1 MMINVLIAEDEPP
14 ILNSIAKLIHSLD
27 SDFIVCARA
36 KNGLEVLQCLNSQPI
51 NIIFTDI
58 KMPLLNGLDLI
69 QEIRNRSLN
78 VPIVILSGYNDFS
91 YAKKALKLGVFD
103 YLLKPI
109 DPEELSNTLGR
120 LKQLYANTV
129 KEQQQHFFHQFAVG
143 RPPSMP
149 QMSLPQIKK
158 MAVIILSSG
167 CYPAYPFLF
176 PLSALS
182 IWKTVQLDK
191 MLEQTLPSN
200 MFFQSEPGILEN
212 EYFVFLFPLLI
223 PTISMNWII
232 TSPDSSGRLIFLNI
246 RFTYAMESVKTTM
259 TASMRCFCH

>member
-91 YAKKALKLGVFD
+91 YAKKALKLV
-103 YLLKPI
+103 
-109 DPEELSNTLGR
+109 
-120 LKQLYANTV
+120 
-129 KEQQQHFFHQFAVG
+129 
-143 RPPSMP
+143 
-149 QMSLPQIKK
+149 
-158 MAVIILSSG
+158 
-167 CYPAYPFLF
+167 
-176 PLSALS
+176 
-182 IWKTVQLDK
+182 
-191 MLEQTLPSN
+191 
-200 MFFQSEPGILEN
+200 
-212 EYFVFLFPLLI
+212 
-223 PTISMNWII
+223 
-232 TSPDSSGRLIFLNI
+232 
-246 RFTYAMESVKTTM
+246 
-259 TASMRCFCH
+259 

>member
-143 RPPSMP
+143 SPPLYASN
-149 QMSLPQIKK
+149 
-158 MAVIILSSG
+158 V
-167 CYPAYPFLF
+167 PA
-176 PLSALS
+176 A
-182 IWKTVQLDK
+182 
-191 MLEQTLPSN
+191 N
-200 MFFQSEPGILEN
+200 
-212 EYFVFLFPLLI
+212 
-223 PTISMNWII
+223 
-232 TSPDSSGRLIFLNI
+232 
-246 RFTYAMESVKTTM
+246 
-259 TASMRCFCH
+259 

>member
-143 RPPSMP
+143 SPPLCLKCP
-149 QMSLPQIKK
+149 CRKLRKWL
-158 MAVIILSSG
+158 LSS
-167 CYPAYPFLF
+167 CPPAATLHIHSFFRCSHYPSGKPYSWTKCWSRHFLLICF
-176 PLSALS
+176 SKVNPVF
-182 IWKTVQLDK
+182 WK
-191 MLEQTLPSN
+191 MNIS
-200 MFFQSEPGILEN
+200 FSF
-212 EYFVFLFPLLI
+212 FPLLI

>member
-1 MMINVLIAEDEPP
+1 M
-14 ILNSIAKLIHSLD
+14 
-27 SDFIVCARA
+27 
-36 KNGLEVLQCLNSQPI
+36 
-51 NIIFTDI
+51 
-58 KMPLLNGLDLI
+58 
-69 QEIRNRSLN
+69 

-109 DPEELSNTLGR
+109 DPEELSNTLGK

-143 RPPSMP
+143 RTPSMP

-212 EYFVFLFPLLI
+212 EYFISFFPLLI

-246 RFTYAMESVKTTM
+246 RFTYAMESAKTAM
-259 TASMRCFCH
+259 TASMRRFCH

>member
-1 MMINVLIAEDEPP
+1 MMINVLGAEDEPL
-14 ILNSIAKLIHSLD
+14 ILNSITKLIHSLD

-103 YLLKPI
+103 YLLKP
-109 DPEELSNTLGR
+109 LGK

-143 RPPSMP
+143 RTPSMP

-191 MLEQTLPSN
+191 MLEQTLHFP
-200 MFFQSEPGILEN
+200 FFH
-212 EYFVFLFPLLI
+212 F
-223 PTISMNWII
+223 
-232 TSPDSSGRLIFLNI
+232 
-246 RFTYAMESVKTTM
+246 
-259 TASMRCFCH
+259 

>member
-1 MMINVLIAEDEPP
+1 MMINVLVAEDEPL
-14 ILNSIAKLIHSLD
+14 ILNSITKLIHSLD

-109 DPEELSNTLGR
+109 DPEELSNTLGK

-129 KEQQQHFFHQFAVG
+129 KEQQQHFFISLLSAE
-143 RPPSMP
+143 PPLCLKCP
-149 QMSLPQIKK
+149 CRRLRKWL
-158 MAVIILSSG
+158 LSS
-167 CYPAYPFLF
+167 CPPAATLHIHSF
-176 PLSALS
+176 SAVRT
-182 IWKTVQLDK
+182 IH
-191 MLEQTLPSN
+191 
-200 MFFQSEPGILEN
+200 LEN
-212 EYFVFLFPLLI
+212 RTAGQNVGAD
-223 PTISMNWII
+223 
-232 TSPDSSGRLIFLNI
+232 TSF
-246 RFTYAMESVKTTM
+246 
-259 TASMRCFCH
+259 

>member
-1 MMINVLIAEDEPP
+1 MMINVLVAEDEPL
-14 ILNSIAKLIHSLD
+14 ILNSITKLIHSLD

-109 DPEELSNTLGR
+109 DPEELSNTLGK
-120 LKQLYANTV
+120 LKQLYAKHYRLTYYGD
-129 KEQQQHFFHQFAVG
+129 G
-143 RPPSMP
+143 R
-149 QMSLPQIKK
+149 
-158 MAVIILSSG
+158 
-167 CYPAYPFLF
+167 Y
-176 PLSALS
+176 
-182 IWKTVQLDK
+182 
-191 MLEQTLPSN
+191 
-200 MFFQSEPGILEN
+200 
-212 EYFVFLFPLLI
+212 
-223 PTISMNWII
+223 
-232 TSPDSSGRLIFLNI
+232 
-246 RFTYAMESVKTTM
+246 KTTIAK
-259 TASMRCFCH
+259 TGSDWREGKNIASVILKSMM

>member
-1 MMINVLIAEDEPP
+1 
-14 ILNSIAKLIHSLD
+14 
-27 SDFIVCARA
+27 
-36 KNGLEVLQCLNSQPI
+36 
-51 NIIFTDI
+51 
-58 KMPLLNGLDLI
+58 MPLLNGLDLI

-109 DPEELSNTLGR
+109 DPEELSNTLGK

-143 RPPSMP
+143 RTPSMP

-200 MFFQSEPGILEN
+200 MFFQSEPGILEMN
-212 EYFVFLFPLLI
+212 ISFSFFPLLI

-232 TSPDSSGRLIFLNI
+232 TSPRFFRQINIFEYPIHLCYGICENSHDRI
-246 RFTYAMESVKTTM
+246 YETLLSLRPY
-259 TASMRCFCH
+259 

>member
-143 RPPSMP
+143 SPPSMP

-182 IWKTVQLDK
+182 IRHFLLICFSKVNPVFWK
-191 MLEQTLPSN
+191 MNIS
-200 MFFQSEPGILEN
+200 FSF
-212 EYFVFLFPLLI
+212 FPLLI

>member
-1 MMINVLIAEDEPP
+1 MMINVLVAEDEPL
-14 ILNSIAKLIHSLD
+14 ILNSITKLIHSLD

-109 DPEELSNTLGR
+109 DPEELSNTLGK

-143 RPPSMP
+143 RTPSMP
-149 QMSLPQIKK
+149 QMSLL
-158 MAVIILSSG
+158 LSS
-167 CYPAYPFLF
+167 CPPAAILHIHSFFRCPHYPSGKPYSWTKCWSRHFLLICF
-176 PLSALS
+176 SKVNPVF
-182 IWKTVQLDK
+182 WK
-191 MLEQTLPSN
+191 MNIS
-200 MFFQSEPGILEN
+200 FSF
-212 EYFVFLFPLLI
+212 FPLLI

-246 RFTYAMESVKTTM
+246 RFTYAMESAKTAM
-259 TASMRCFCH
+259 TASMRRFCH

>member
-1 MMINVLIAEDEPP
+1 
-14 ILNSIAKLIHSLD
+14 
-27 SDFIVCARA
+27 
-36 KNGLEVLQCLNSQPI
+36 
-51 NIIFTDI
+51 
-58 KMPLLNGLDLI
+58 MPLLNGLDLI

-109 DPEELSNTLGR
+109 DPEELSNTLGK

-143 RPPSMP
+143 RTPSMP

-212 EYFVFLFPLLI
+212 EYFIFLFPLLI

-232 TSPDSSGRLIFLNI
+232 TSPDFSGRLIFLNI
-246 RFTYAMESVKTTM
+246 RFTYAMESAKTAM
-259 TASMRCFCH
+259 TASMRRFCH

>member
-1 MMINVLIAEDEPP
+1 MMINVLVAEDEPL
-14 ILNSIAKLIHSLD
+14 ILNSITKLIHSLD

-109 DPEELSNTLGR
+109 DPEELSNTLGK

-143 RPPSMP
+143 RTPSMP

-176 PLSALS
+176 RCPHYPSGKPYSWTKCWSRHFLLICFSKVNPVF
-182 IWKTVQLDK
+182 WK
-191 MLEQTLPSN
+191 MNIS
-200 MFFQSEPGILEN
+200 FSF
-212 EYFVFLFPLLI
+212 FPLLI

-246 RFTYAMESVKTTM
+246 RFTYAMESAKTAM
-259 TASMRCFCH
+259 TASMRRFCH